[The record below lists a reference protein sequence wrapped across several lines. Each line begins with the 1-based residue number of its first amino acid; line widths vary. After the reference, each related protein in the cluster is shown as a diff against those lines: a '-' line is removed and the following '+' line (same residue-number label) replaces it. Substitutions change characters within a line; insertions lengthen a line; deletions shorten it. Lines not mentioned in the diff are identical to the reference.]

1 MWKFQAAVG
10 KQPLLRIGRL
20 YKLISFTYA
29 SRVSFHSPFIRKSL
43 LKFWKVVKDILK
55 SCVSLTALRLDGG
68 KERGRS
74 LRAAACCS
82 MGS

>member
-1 MWKFQAAVG
+1 MWKSQVAVE

-43 LKFWKVVKDILK
+43 LKLWKAVKEIL
-55 SCVSLTALRLDGG
+55 
-68 KERGRS
+68 
-74 LRAAACCS
+74 
-82 MGS
+82 